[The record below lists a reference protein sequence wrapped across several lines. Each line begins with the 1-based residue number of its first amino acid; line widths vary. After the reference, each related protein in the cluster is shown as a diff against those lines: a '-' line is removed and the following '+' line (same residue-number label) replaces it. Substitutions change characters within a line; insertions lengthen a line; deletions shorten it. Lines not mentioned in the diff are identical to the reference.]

1 MLIAPLSQNPL
12 QSTPTPVAGAMTPS
26 GVEQAAQRADI
37 PPVQQPERDAP
48 GQNQLTRR
56 EPAGTSQ
63 TDTSQAA
70 TGETSE
76 PARDSASDSRTSAD
90 SAEKS
95 NDPVALTEEEQVLLD
110 QLRARDREV
119 RAHEAAHA
127 AVGGRYAGSASLDYT
142 RGPDGRN
149 YATGGEVSISTS
161 PVAGDP
167 QATIEK
173 AQVIQAAALAP
184 AEPSS
189 QDRRGAAEA
198 AQLELEARAE
208 LQAQQAEEAEQEQ
221 PEPAQDAEAEGRAEN
236 GEAASRQDA
245 QAEED
250 AVPGS
255 IAQGTNSDAET
266 AAPGALAP
274 PTNTPATGPQA
285 DAAGDTAE
293 ASPEAAPRDAREE
306 LEKILLGS
314 SGLLQQANQ
323 QGLVDPQN
331 PYGKSG
337 YLDIIA

>member
-1 MLIAPLSQNPL
+1 MSN
-12 QSTPTPVAGAMTPS
+12 TP
-26 GVEQAAQRADI
+26 
-37 PPVQQPERDAP
+37 
-48 GQNQLTRR
+48 
-56 EPAGTSQ
+56 
-63 TDTSQAA
+63 
-70 TGETSE
+70 
-76 PARDSASDSRTSAD
+76 
-90 SAEKS
+90 
-95 NDPVALTEEEQVLLD
+95 
-110 QLRARDREV
+110 
-119 RAHEAAHA
+119 
-127 AVGGRYAGSASLDYT
+127 
-142 RGPDGRN
+142 
-149 YATGGEVSISTS
+149 
-161 PVAGDP
+161 
-167 QATIEK
+167 
-173 AQVIQAAALAP
+173 
-184 AEPSS
+184 
-189 QDRRGAAEA
+189 
-198 AQLELEARAE
+198 
-208 LQAQQAEEAEQEQ
+208 
-221 PEPAQDAEAEGRAEN
+221 AEN

-337 YLDIIA
+337 YLDITISVPVPVIQIQMIFRGSLPLHLLPPFVAHSDQIPIFSREFSPVCRTVAPSGNNPRYH